1 MIENTKIVIT
11 IKWYVKWSPRL
22 NFEKEKQF
30 CNDIIATEKEKCR
43 INLNKSNYI
52 ETRIL
57 DFSELLM
64 QVFCY
69 NDIKLNM
76 ALKLEC
82 S

>member
-1 MIENTKIVIT
+1 MTQ
-11 IKWYVKWSPRL
+11 S
-22 NFEKEKQF
+22 
-30 CNDIIATEKEKCR
+30 ATEKEKCR

-57 DFSELLM
+57 DLSELLM